1 MRALLRCLLAGIF
14 FFSLVSSS
22 AKGQGKSALK
32 GTVEDVTGAAIVDA
46 EVKLRNAAT
55 NEELSTTSDEDGD
68 FAFKDLPSGS
78 YLITVTAGGFEH
90 AEMPV
95 EVGAAAAQPIHIRL
109 KIAQTRQEIHVVAQ
123 VSAQE
128 NTDFLEL
135 DQHWLQN
142 LPLLEGDPLAIP
154 SLFLDPAALGS
165 GSGGPQLIVD
175 GVESDSLELPTA
187 SIKAVYVNRSP
198 YSAEFGRP
206 GTGRIEVIT
215 RQGSHHI
222 YRGTVSLLV
231 RNSAVDARN
240 AFATTRPPLQH
251 EIFEGEVSG
260 PVRRHLTFL
269 LAGRGVINN
278 NTSVVSALLPPSVPG
293 APPTL
298 LTENFRAPGRNA
310 YVFGRL
316 DFDLRHRNKLGLLYK
331 YKDKA
336 QRNQNVGGF
345 NLPERATDV
354 IDREN
359 EFKIFETATL
369 SENFLNEARFT
380 FKVQPLVT
388 SSLVNQQAI
397 LVLGAF
403 NSGGAQMNQRR
414 RDTVTNIQDIGT
426 LTKSNHS
433 LHFGGGIRPRFVDV
447 FDASN
452 FGGTFTFAS
461 LAAYSAAPPP
471 PPVPPPVPPPSPCSP
486 PTRTPPCPEL
496 FTMNE
501 GNPRV
506 SFNQVQYYSFLED
519 EIRLRPNFSMVLG
532 LRHEFESDVHRYD
545 SVAPRLAVAI
555 APGNQRTVIR
565 GGAGV
570 FYERRPAVLQQQA
583 LLFGGSN
590 VQQIVISN
598 PSFPNPFS
606 SATITPPSVARI
618 APDIR
623 FPYLA
628 QASIGIER
636 KLGKGR
642 NYFALAY
649 TTLRGL
655 HLYRTRDINAPLP
668 GTPGSTLFPDPN
680 FTRIDQFES
689 SGSSRSNSLTT
700 TLQLSVRSNV
710 DFVAHYRF
718 SKSFDN
724 TSGLLSRPADN
735 YDLLDEWGRSDF
747 DQRHRINLIGTYRL
761 PFKFRAGSV
770 VNWYSGIPFNIT
782 TGHDNNN
789 DTIFNDRPF
798 GVGRNTGL
806 GPGYANVDLHL
817 SRDFRLRRNEHRP
830 KMQLGM
836 DAFNVFNHVNFKNFV
851 GTQTS
856 GFFGRANAA
865 KPARQLQGDLKFD
878 F

>member
-1 MRALLRCLLAGIF
+1 MRTLLTALLAGIF
-14 FFSLVSSS
+14 SLSLVSSS
-22 AKGQGKSALK
+22 AKGQGKGALK
-32 GTVEDVTGAAIVDA
+32 GTVEDGTGAAIVDA
-46 EVKLRNAAT
+46 AVKLRNTAT
-55 NEELSTTSDEDGD
+55 NEEVHTTSDEDGD
-68 FAFKDLPSGS
+68 FEFKGLSSGS
-78 YLITVTAGGFEH
+78 YLITVKADGFEQV
-90 AEMPV
+90 EMTV
-95 EVGAAAAQPIHIRL
+95 EVGAVAAPALHIRL
-109 KIAQTRQEIHVVAQ
+109 KIAETKQEVHVVAQ
-123 VSAQE
+123 ISAQE
-128 NTDFLEL
+128 NTDFVEL

-165 GSGGPQLIVD
+165 SGGGPQLIVD
-175 GVESDSLELPTA
+175 GVESDTLELPTA

-206 GTGRIEVIT
+206 GSGRIEVTT

-231 RNSAVDARN
+231 RNSGVDARN
-240 AFATTRPPLQH
+240 PFATTRPPLQH

-269 LAGRGVINN
+269 LAGRGVVNN
-278 NTSVVSALLPPSVPG
+278 DTAVVSALQPPSMPG

-298 LTENFRAPGRNA
+298 LTENFGIRGRNA

-316 DFDLRHRNKLGLLYK
+316 DFDLRHRHKLSLLYK
-331 YKDKA
+331 YKDKS

-345 NLPERATDV
+345 NLPQRATDV

-388 SSLVNQQAI
+388 SSLVNQQAV

-403 NSGGAQMNQRR
+403 NGGGAQINQRR

-426 LTKSNHS
+426 LTKSKHS
-433 LHFGGGIRPRFVDV
+433 LHFGGGIRPRFVDA

-452 FGGTFTFAS
+452 FGGTFTFSDLAS
-461 LAAYSAAPPP
+461 YAS
-471 PPVPPPVPPPSPCSP
+471 CSP
-486 PTRTPPCPEL
+486 VVTATCQPQL
-496 FTMNE
+496 FTINQ
-501 GNPRV
+501 GNPSV

-545 SVAPRLAVAI
+545 SVAPRFAVAY

-570 FYERRPAVLQQQA
+570 FYERRPAVLQEQA

-590 VQQIVISN
+590 VQQTVISN
-598 PSFPNPFS
+598 PICPSFPNPCS
-606 SATITPPSVARI
+606 SGTVTPPSVTQI

-628 QASIGIER
+628 QASIGIEH

-668 GTPGSTLFPDPN
+668 GTPNSTLFPDPN

-689 SGSSRSNSLTT
+689 SGSSRSNSLTA
-700 TLQLSVRSNV
+700 TLQLSVGSHV
-710 DFVAHYRF
+710 DFIAHYRF

-770 VNWYSGIPFNIT
+770 INWYSGMPFNIT
-782 TGHDNNN
+782 TGLDENN
-789 DTIFNDRPF
+789 DTIFNDRPP
-798 GVGRNTGL
+798 GVGRNTGV
-806 GPGYANVDLHL
+806 GPGYANVDFHL
-817 SRDFRLRRNEHRP
+817 SRDFKLRRNEHRP
-830 KMQLGM
+830 KMQIGI
-836 DAFNVFNHVNFKNFV
+836 DAFNAFNHVNFKNFV

-856 GFFGRANAA
+856 PFFGRANAA
-865 KPARQLQGDLKFD
+865 KSARQLQGDLKFD